1 MDGKRREV
9 LVAMVQRQIDR
20 WPYHD
25 GRRRFTSKTN
35 MGVMRGVL
43 LNRAFGF
50 TKQRRD
56 VPGPVP
62 AAEHGQDEHEDLHE
76 QEDEGEGERGI
87 DLDAGG
93 TPPGVRAQ
101 LLALEGSDG
110 LAAGWGIF
118 DSRGGTPVSVPDSD
132 EDVRVNVY
140 ASFVRPNEEIE
151 RKAFFVQLTQATSV
165 NGLTG
170 EWQASTHQL
179 VERLHAEVGD
189 IEMAAEISYPAP
201 EAPEYAQRLVA
212 ATLEANV
219 LCAVPNAPAVHVAAD
234 NTVRVTVVY
243 NNEMGGRR
251 AVMCPPP
258 PQLQLQPHQPAPGPS
273 SGAPSASA
281 SPTVQWLIAEAAKD
295 PRYASFKAGRHHV
308 QTNPGVISS
317 WQFAV
322 EFSEKHSG
330 MPHPVIQPTVGG
342 RSRRRPI
349 RIKKSEVQQALG
361 IGSSWMSDAQRAV
374 MILWKFGEG
383 GTSPRQNVIAVC
395 TSTAEDDRMGA
406 RALLEYLMEQ
416 LND

>member
-1 MDGKRREV
+1 MRGEDEVPYKANDLEGKRREV
-9 LVAMVQRQIDR
+9 LVVMVQRQINR

-43 LNRAFGF
+43 LNWAFGF
-50 TKQRRD
+50 TKQWWD

-101 LLALEGSDG
+101 LLALEVIQGQMVS
-110 LAAGWGIF
+110 LQAGASSTAG
-118 DSRGGTPVSVPDSD
+118 VAHLSVCLDSD
-132 EDVRVNVY
+132 EDVCVNVY
-140 ASFVRPNEEIE
+140 VLFVRPNEEIK
-151 RKAFFVQLTQATSV
+151 RKAFFIQLMQATSV

-189 IEMAAEISYPAP
+189 IETAAEISYPTP
-201 EAPEYAQRLVA
+201 KAPEYAQRLVA

-234 NTVRVTVVY
+234 NMVRVTVVY

-281 SPTVQWLIAEAAKD
+281 SLMVQWLVAEAAKD
-295 PRYASFKAGRHHV
+295 PLLCLLQGWTTPRAD
-308 QTNPGVISS
+308 QPGG
-317 WQFAV
+317 
-322 EFSEKHSG
+322 H
-330 MPHPVIQPTVGG
+330 
-342 RSRRRPI
+342 
-349 RIKKSEVQQALG
+349 
-361 IGSSWMSDAQRAV
+361 
-374 MILWKFGEG
+374 ILL
-383 GTSPRQNVIAVC
+383 AVC
-395 TSTAEDDRMGA
+395 R
-406 RALLEYLMEQ
+406 RVQ
-416 LND
+416 